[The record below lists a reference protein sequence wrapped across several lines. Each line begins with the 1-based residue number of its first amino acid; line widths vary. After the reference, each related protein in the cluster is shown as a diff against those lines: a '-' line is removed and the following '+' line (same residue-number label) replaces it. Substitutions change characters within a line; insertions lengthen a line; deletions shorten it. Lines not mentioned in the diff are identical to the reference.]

1 MTGSPPRPRPW
12 HCDPLTP
19 VCINGHPFITLR
31 ENEHEQAIEY
41 AGFTHVYYTC
51 RKCGMAA
58 FGIQTEWPSP
68 LLTLY
73 ACSPEELEHIR
84 TAMRAR
90 SATSLDVLTFL
101 RYANER
107 TQGKKDSA

>member
-1 MTGSPPRPRPW
+1 MTGQPRPRPW

-19 VCINGHPFITLR
+19 VCISGHPFITLR
-31 ENEHEQAIEY
+31 ENQHEQAIEY

-51 RKCGMAA
+51 RKCEQAA

-84 TAMRAR
+84 TDMRSSA
-90 SATSLDVLTFL
+90 ATSLDILSYL
-101 RYANER
+101 GYANGRSRREK
-107 TQGKKDSA
+107 GSA